1 MDIEWHSEAKKEF
14 LQLPEEVQEEIG
26 TYLDK
31 LQEEG
36 LQMKETGLVHRNQPD
51 LSFYKLK
58 IMSEDEAINHRVAF
72 DPRGTSFVIYKVDS
86 RNDFYRRENLE
97 EVKDRM

>member
-1 MDIEWHSEAKKEF
+1 MDIKWHSEAKKEF
-14 LQLPEEVQEEIG
+14 LQLPEDVREEIG

-36 LQMKETGLVHRNQPD
+36 LQMEEIGLVHRTQPD

-58 IMSEDEAINHRVAF
+58 IMSDEAINYRVAF
-72 DPRGTSFVIYKVDS
+72 DPTGTSFVIYKVGPRD
-86 RNDFYRRENLE
+86 NFYRRENLE